1 MPTSIFTAQHE
12 WRCLHANTRYCA
24 RLLSRWTILFYSKK
38 QKCLLEL
45 SAFGKRK
52 FPVSISYLCLW
63 VSSTFRVGQMLF
75 HFNWNCLHLFRSLL
89 SFILKSFTSAFVHCI
104 HYAQDNMM
112 LILNKLLSWNLAQN
126 LWPMYK
132 SRAIFGASFE
142 AIKGRLIHG

>member
-1 MPTSIFTAQHE
+1 MLARKHE
-12 WRCLHANTRYCA
+12 WRCLHANTSYCA
-24 RLLSRWTILFYSKK
+24 RLLSRWTIVFYSKK
-38 QKCLLEL
+38 QKWLLEL

-63 VSSTFRVGQMLF
+63 VSPTFRVGQILS
-75 HFNWNCLHLFRSLL
+75 HFNWNCLHSFWSLL
-89 SFILKSFTSAFVHCI
+89 SFILKSFMSAFVHCLR
-104 HYAQDNMM
+104 YAQDNVNIM

-126 LWPMYK
+126 LLPVYK